1 MHGKIIVQDSQD
13 GGPGR
18 GLYLW
23 NGGDPNWGIYMG
35 QSGWNSKADNK
46 GRSLAGDSAT
56 VGAGFV
62 GHAIRIR
69 TGNANSQG
77 IIFENQSNNL
87 NFSIRGSDGLA
98 YFRGNVGI
106 GTTSP
111 SAPLEVNNFMKFTN
125 ADSDS
130 NNGKIGNSMFAPG
143 LNLVGIIGTAAYR
156 KIQLWGEITQN
167 QNDGTN
173 TFVGTNYFSGNVG
186 IGTTAPAY
194 KLDVA
199 GDVSAKRYLTTMP
212 AAIDAAATTT
222 VDLSTGNVFS
232 LKVAANI
239 TTLTLKNPPTQSA
252 TFVFKLSYSSST
264 AYTIVWPTT
273 FLWSGGTPPALTCVS
288 GKTDILSIIFDGT
301 NYYCSYALNF

>member
-1 MHGKIIVQDSQD
+1 
-13 GGPGR
+13 
-18 GLYLW
+18 
-23 NGGDPNWGIYMG
+23 
-35 QSGWNSKADNK
+35 
-46 GRSLAGDSAT
+46 
-56 VGAGFV
+56 
-62 GHAIRIR
+62 
-69 TGNANSQG
+69 
-77 IIFENQSNNL
+77 
-87 NFSIRGSDGLA
+87 
-98 YFRGNVGI
+98 
-106 GTTSP
+106 
-111 SAPLEVNNFMKFTN
+111 
-125 ADSDS
+125 
-130 NNGKIGNSMFAPG
+130 MFAPG